1 MTSAPTHTPGDT
13 AYSSAARVLTEL
25 AVAPLRVATAAVT
38 GWTDYVSAYLSIG
51 PDGVPDP
58 ATPLRM
64 TEDMLAWWQVRT
76 TRERPRWAHP
86 SPVIRD
92 WPLARLRDYSVSTHS
107 TSDGA
112 GGGVGSAPED
122 GVVLPT
128 LVLPPQ
134 AGHDSCIV
142 DFSPGQSQLLT
153 LREAG
158 LHRLYCLD
166 WVGATEQTA
175 DSSIEEYLDLLSD
188 TVELLGGRV
197 NLVGDCQ
204 GGWLAVIF
212 AALHPEQVNTLTV
225 AGAPI
230 DYHAGTSPI
239 RDWTGLLA
247 RAGGWGG
254 PGPLAPYQAMVA
266 LGGGVQRGA
275 SQLLGF
281 KLLEPAAEWQR
292 DLALLGHIRDPEYVA
307 RHLEFTNWFEW
318 VQDVP
323 GAFYLWIVEHLFQ
336 NNELAAGTLT
346 VSGQRVDLGRIDC
359 PLFLIA
365 GSTDHIT
372 PPAQVW
378 ALAERVATPAGSV
391 HRELV
396 DAGHLGLFMGR
407 RPLREHWAPIM
418 RRVREL
424 SGT

>member
-1 MTSAPTHTPGDT
+1 VTSANTRTRPDANLPAFGP
-13 AYSSAARVLTEL
+13 AARVLTEL
-25 AVAPLRVATAAVT
+25 AVTPLRVATAAVS
-38 GWTDYVSAYLSIG
+38 GWADYVSAYLSVG
-51 PDGVPDP
+51 RDGVPGPD
-58 ATPLRM
+58 TPLRM
-64 TEDMLAWWQVRT
+64 TEDMLAWWQART

-86 SPVIRD
+86 APVVRN
-92 WPLARLRDYSVSTHS
+92 WPLARLRDYSTGDYP
-107 TSDGA
+107 TGTADGA
-112 GGGVGSAPED
+112 APPD
-122 GVVLPT
+122 SVLPT

-142 DFSPGQSQLLT
+142 DFSAGQSQLMT

-158 LHRLYCLD
+158 LHRLFCLD
-166 WVGATEQTA
+166 WAGATEQTA
-175 DSSIEEYLDLLSD
+175 DSSIEEYLALLSE

-230 DYHAGTSPI
+230 DCHASTSPI
-239 RDWTGLLA
+239 QDWTGLLA
-247 RAGGWGG
+247 TAGDWGG

-275 SQLLGF
+275 NQLLGF

-346 VSGQRVDLGRIDC
+346 VSGRRVDLSRIDC

-378 ALAERVATPAGSV
+378 ALAERVATPAASV

-407 RPLREHWAPIM
+407 RPLREHWAPLM